1 MLQSSVVY
9 GWTGGLIT
17 RLYNV
22 KDFCFHNITHRLK
35 NTVKWMNS
43 VPDHVLYCY
52 YFTIFNVILITQPSL
67 QQTIKRKN
75 TLYVHIFKVGKLY
88 WVNAWIG
95 REIDGLL
102 SKCTSLLGSHFKGCQ
117 VTLRSSSVGRYSG
130 GSVSSLSPI
139 LISFSSAI
147 VFSCNN
153 KANQNSWSGMQIF
166 YYYFKLFLLFFLN
179 HAGYLDGI
187 FNGTWGGLRNRFDI
201 PQGVW
206 QSIKGIVC
214 SSFQLNVQKPQKKIW
229 FWCSCR

>member
-1 MLQSSVVY
+1 MRNWPLWGCWQLFSLLLPFSLKLNSWSLDSQSNKCYTTLYKCPCHMLQSSVVY
-9 GWTGGLIT
+9 GWTSGLIT

-166 YYYFKLFLLFFLN
+166 YYYFKLFLLFF
-179 HAGYLDGI
+179 
-187 FNGTWGGLRNRFDI
+187 
-201 PQGVW
+201 
-206 QSIKGIVC
+206 
-214 SSFQLNVQKPQKKIW
+214 
-229 FWCSCR
+229 